1 VRISR
6 ALITSFLLVL
16 SLSACAEKRIG
27 LNFLELI
34 METEDYL
41 GYEIAVSAYLKSD
54 GGIAK
59 LYLVKD
65 HAEMDMDKLSI
76 PFVSIATSKHC
87 SHGYG
92 HFIIELIERPN
103 GRVFAK
109 PVDREYIFYQKNEQG
124 LKSIICK
131 FKEYKSNF

>member
-1 VRISR
+1 MH
-6 ALITSFLLVL
+6 LI
-16 SLSACAEKRIG
+16 
-27 LNFLELI
+27 LE
-34 METEDYL
+34 TK

-65 HAEMDMDKLSI
+65 HAEMNMDKLSI
-76 PFVSIATSKHC
+76 PFVSIATSKSC

-92 HFIIELIERPN
+92 HFIIELIEGPN

-109 PVDREYIFYQKNEQG
+109 PVDRKYIFYQKNEQG
-124 LKSIICK
+124 LKRVVCK
-131 FKEYKSNF
+131 FKEYKSSFLIENDWLGVESEHGSWSILYSLKE